1 MQNANLSKLKYR
13 IVYCSGEE
21 PDYPVTELLN
31 QTQNTKGWH
40 SPKYCEYPC
49 EIAIQF
55 VSGVRVRQ
63 IQFLS
68 HHCKIS
74 TKVIS

>member
-1 MQNANLSKLKYR
+1 MQGVSKLKYR
-13 IVYCSGEE
+13 IVYCSGED
-21 PDYPVTELLN
+21 PDYPVTELL
-31 QTQNTKGWH
+31 TQSPSSKGWQA
-40 SPKYCEYPC
+40 PKYCEYPQ

-63 IQFLS
+63 VQFLS

-74 TKVIS
+74 SKV